1 MTELEHQQFI
11 SYLYSLPD
19 YKIKQILQKYSAH
32 FENATDGDSF
42 PHPELSD
49 RIERMLDEMDAT
61 IGFQRKEDNL
71 RGNKIVQL
79 WKYTAAA
86 AVLLLIGTAAFLFF
100 KQKAQVPKPQLALEA
115 AGRIVPGSNK
125 AMLTLA
131 NGKSIILSN
140 MANGRLANQNTFGID
155 KLKDG
160 ELAYTKTHES
170 SSSGNIPAGYNI
182 LTTPRGGKYTITLPD
197 GTKVWLNA
205 STTLKFP
212 AVFAGNVRV
221 VDLSGEAYF
230 EVSKNKLKPFIVNM
244 NHTRIEVLGTHFNVM
259 AYGDEPAT
267 QATLLEGSVRVSD
280 GKASRLIIPGQ
291 QAVVN
296 GGISV
301 IDADTNQVMGWK
313 NGNFAFNYEQIHT
326 VMNKISRWY
335 DVDIEYR
342 GKVTQEEFVGVVP
355 RSKNLSDVLHTLQL
369 TGLVHFKIEERRII
383 VME

>member
-1 MTELEHQQFI
+1 MTEQEHQQFV
-11 SYLYSLPD
+11 SWLYCLPEH
-19 YKIKQILQKYSAH
+19 KIKEILEKYSAY
-32 FENATDGDSF
+32 FENAPEGDAVQ
-42 PHPELSD
+42 HTELSG
-49 RIERMLDEMDAT
+49 RIERILDGIENSP
-61 IGFQRKEDNL
+61 GFKMIEENPNRD
-71 RGNKIVQL
+71 KIVQL

-86 AVLLLIGTAAFLFF
+86 VALLLISSAAFLFF
-100 KQKAQVPKPQLALEA
+100 KQGAGVQKMQLARKVEH
-115 AGRIVPGSNK
+115 IVPGSNK
-125 AMLTLA
+125 AVLTLA
-131 NGKSIILSN
+131 DGKSIVLSGT
-140 MANGRLANQNTFGID
+140 ANGRLAQQNTFGID

-160 ELAYTKTHES
+160 ELAYTKTHETS
-170 SSSGNIPAGYNI
+170 NSGSVPAGYNT
-182 LTTPRGGKYTITLPD
+182 LTTPRGGKYTVTLPD

-205 STTLKFP
+205 GTTLKFP
-212 AVFAGNVRV
+212 AVFAGSERV

-244 NHTRIEVLGTHFNVM
+244 NHTQIKVLGTHFNVM
-259 AYGDEPAT
+259 AYADEPAIQT
-267 QATLLEGSVRVSD
+267 TLLEGSVRVSD
-280 GKASRLIIPGQ
+280 GKASRLITPGQ

-296 GGISV
+296 SGIAV
-301 IDADTNQVMGWK
+301 VDADIDQVMAWK
-313 NGNFAFNYEQIHT
+313 NGNFAFNNERIHT

>member
-1 MTELEHQQFI
+1 MTEQEHQQFV
-11 SYLYSLPD
+11 SWLHSLPE
-19 YKIKQILQKYSAH
+19 YKIREILEKYSAY
-32 FENATDGDSF
+32 FENAPEGDAIQY
-42 PHPELSD
+42 PELSG
-49 RIERMLDEMDAT
+49 RIERILDGIDNNP
-61 IGFQRKEDNL
+61 GFQVIEESPKR
-71 RGNKIVQL
+71 NKIVQL
-79 WKYTAAA
+79 WKYTAV
-86 AVLLLIGTAAFLFF
+86 AVALLLISSAAFLFF
-100 KQKAQVPKPQLALEA
+100 KQGAEVQKMQLARKVEH
-115 AGRIVPGSNK
+115 IVPGSNK
-125 AMLTLA
+125 AVLTLA
-131 NGKSIILSN
+131 DGKSIVLSGI
-140 MANGRLANQNTFGID
+140 ANGRLAQQNTFGID

-160 ELAYTKTHES
+160 ELAYTKTHETS
-170 SSSGNIPAGYNI
+170 RPGSVPAGYNT

-205 STTLKFP
+205 GTTLKFP
-212 AVFAGNVRV
+212 AVFAGTERV

-244 NHTRIEVLGTHFNVM
+244 NHTQIRVLGTHFNVM
-259 AYGDEPAT
+259 AYADEPAIQT
-267 QATLLEGSVRVSD
+267 TLLEGSVRVSD
-280 GKASRLIIPGQ
+280 GKASRLITPGQ

-296 GGISV
+296 SGIAV
-301 IDADTNQVMGWK
+301 IDADINQVMAWK

-342 GKVTQEEFVGVVP
+342 GKVTQEEFVGVIP